1 MSNIQ
6 RVSISLLISIILV
19 TAFAFLAYS
28 GLFEY
33 IETTFY
39 NQRVTEL
46 YGQEL
51 EQKKTAIEDF
61 HHQYQSRFSASLSQV
76 DVQKVYSPNWDR
88 EYIFQHNNLF
98 NTLHSEYQ
106 GLLFV
111 RFVSI
116 DNKIHYST
124 REDDIERQGEYRVIY
139 KVLDDKTTTIP
150 TAELKLDAEQSK
162 DIIIDDDQNRFVY
175 QFPLY
180 DDLEQFRGTALFY
193 VDKNSLQ
200 HYLVSR
206 GFLQVGRQINLTENG
221 YLFFGEGLAVDEI
234 KETTSKRWNNNLVG
248 ERYVY
253 HDEKTGQRFVLMS
266 ISTDGYGNIGLLVN
280 QRLFEMGAVLKVILL
295 SASGITVF
303 LLLLLLFSLRQDR
316 EVIIR
321 NRLKRFQLEFIKGYI
336 ESQDRLDWSQLKNE
350 VSRKKQS
357 LKGEMKKGLGKIK
370 GEKEEKIDNLI
381 DESWQDIFKVLDG
394 RSEKQKQTSSQVS
407 IDNIEEVV
415 QKILSLQKT
424 IESQGPPMGPTSGP
438 TPNAS
443 KQKQKVEQ
451 KPAEEA
457 EESEKFESGEE
468 PEEIEELGE
477 LEEAEEPE
485 ELEEAEELGE
495 AEDLGKSEEPE
506 GLEEAGELPDTEEAE
521 DDVKK
526 KSKLYDKDQVTAS
539 DETPVED
546 ITHLIHADVEGYG
559 SFSNEQKER
568 AIHSIQ
574 KIEHSTTENQPS
586 QVTDLEVVDKAEQV
600 QDEPIEE
607 LEVVSDEDN
616 VFYQMQSAAND
627 TYFRYNTAGIY
638 DYSTVPVQGYLE
650 VVGSEDEEI
659 EEVEELSD
667 DLKEGSTMTGES
679 RTPNETPEEHA
690 GSGKEDDVHSDADE
704 TQENIEEE
712 DVEELEELEELEE
725 IEEIEEVDEAT
736 AEISGQELETGVY
749 RFQLQKVFEMPS
761 VSAEEKKSD
770 AIVYQDGTFQV
781 DDSIFKPTRQPTDS
795 NLSDLVNSV
804 IDKDR
809 GKDKEKDQDRKD
821 SSSLESIIGFG
832 DVDLSFSMED
842 EAESR
847 DDSAVGLPT
856 ASNTALLNEAGFQYD
871 VFLERY
877 RSGKIGM
884 LKSLMKISQRTGALY
899 AAILAKQGDN
909 WIIYDSVGFDKE
921 LTSNVVLQRNDE
933 LYQRFLAARQPVI
946 FDLEQAQ
953 KYLYG
958 IVSDRDREYI
968 NAVLFIPAI
977 FQGAEAFLYLGLKKV
992 AADIESI
999 LQALSVM

>member
-162 DIIIDDDQNRFVY
+162 DIIIDDDQKRFVY
-175 QFPLY
+175 QFTLY
-180 DDLEQFRGTALFY
+180 DDLEQFRGTALFD

-303 LLLLLLFSLRQDR
+303 LLLLLIFSLRQDR

-370 GEKEEKIDNLI
+370 GEIEEKIDNLI

-407 IDNIEEVV
+407 IENIEEVV
-415 QKILSLQKT
+415 QKILSLQKS
-424 IESQGPPMGPTSGP
+424 IESHEQAPGAPSVAKPSVP
-438 TPNAS
+438 
-443 KQKQKVEQ
+443 KQKQKTEQ
-451 KPAEEA
+451 KPGEESEKLEDFEEA
-457 EESEKFESGEE
+457 EELAEAEE
-468 PEEIEELGE
+468 PEDIEELGE
-477 LEEAEEPE
+477 LEEAEE
-485 ELEEAEELGE
+485 AEEP
-495 AEDLGKSEEPE
+495 AE
-506 GLEEAGELPDTEEAE
+506 T
-521 DDVKK
+521 
-526 KSKLYDKDQVTAS
+526 
-539 DETPVED
+539 
-546 ITHLIHADVEGYG
+546 
-559 SFSNEQKER
+559 
-568 AIHSIQ
+568 
-574 KIEHSTTENQPS
+574 
-586 QVTDLEVVDKAEQV
+586 
-600 QDEPIEE
+600 
-607 LEVVSDEDN
+607 
-616 VFYQMQSAAND
+616 
-627 TYFRYNTAGIY
+627 
-638 DYSTVPVQGYLE
+638 
-650 VVGSEDEEI
+650 
-659 EEVEELSD
+659 
-667 DLKEGSTMTGES
+667 
-679 RTPNETPEEHA
+679 
-690 GSGKEDDVHSDADE
+690 
-704 TQENIEEE
+704 
-712 DVEELEELEELEE
+712 EELEE
-725 IEEIEEVDEAT
+725 IEE
-736 AEISGQELETGVY
+736 
-749 RFQLQKVFEMPS
+749 
-761 VSAEEKKSD
+761 
-770 AIVYQDGTFQV
+770 
-781 DDSIFKPTRQPTDS
+781 
-795 NLSDLVNSV
+795 
-804 IDKDR
+804 
-809 GKDKEKDQDRKD
+809 
-821 SSSLESIIGFG
+821 
-832 DVDLSFSMED
+832 
-842 EAESR
+842 
-847 DDSAVGLPT
+847 
-856 ASNTALLNEAGFQYD
+856 
-871 VFLERY
+871 
-877 RSGKIGM
+877 
-884 LKSLMKISQRTGALY
+884 
-899 AAILAKQGDN
+899 
-909 WIIYDSVGFDKE
+909 
-921 LTSNVVLQRNDE
+921 
-933 LYQRFLAARQPVI
+933 
-946 FDLEQAQ
+946 
-953 KYLYG
+953 
-958 IVSDRDREYI
+958 
-968 NAVLFIPAI
+968 
-977 FQGAEAFLYLGLKKV
+977 
-992 AADIESI
+992 
-999 LQALSVM
+999 